1 VSTQVDYRGHFG
13 KFGGRYV
20 AETLMPAL
28 KAVEAA
34 YAEAKIDPAFKNEF
48 KRLLSTYVGRP
59 TPVYLA
65 ERLTEA
71 CGGAKIYLKREDL
84 NHTGAHK
91 VNNTLGQTLLA
102 QRMGKRRL
110 MAETGAGQHGVATA
124 TMAARFGM
132 ECVVYMGAEDIR
144 RQAPNVKRMELLGA
158 EIISVTSG
166 TSTLK
171 DAMSE
176 ALRAWVSEVDDTFYV
191 IGTVAGPHPYPV
203 MVRDFQRII
212 GDEAKAQLLMMEGRR
227 PDMIVACVGGGSN
240 AAGIFYPFLD
250 HDDVAMVGVEA
261 GGYGLA
267 SGQHAASITAG
278 TPGILHGCK
287 TFVLQDD
294 DGQVLNAH
302 SVSAGLDY
310 PGVGPEHA
318 LWADEGRVSYA
329 TITDEEALEAF
340 HKLTRLEGILP
351 ALESSHAIAEGMKR
365 AATMEKD
372 QIVLVNL
379 SGRGDKDLETV
390 LELMKEEANHSGKG

>member
-1 VSTQVDYRGHFG
+1 MSTQVDDRGHFG

-20 AETLMPAL
+20 AETLIPAL
-28 KAVEAA
+28 KAVETAYEAA
-34 YAEAKIDPAFKNEF
+34 RKDPVFKDDF
-48 KRLLSTYVGRP
+48 KRLLNTYVGRP
-59 TPVYLA
+59 SPVYLA

-91 VNNTLGQTLLA
+91 VNNTLGQALLA

-158 EIISVTSG
+158 EIIPVTSG

-176 ALRAWVSEVDDTFYV
+176 ALRAWVTEVEDTFYV

-212 GDEAKAQLLMMEGRR
+212 GDEAKAQLLMLEGRR
-227 PDMIVACVGGGSN
+227 PDLIVACVGGGSN

-278 TPGILHGCK
+278 STGILHGCK
-287 TFVLQDD
+287 TFLLQDD

-302 SVSAGLDY
+302 SISAGLDY

-329 TITDEEALEAF
+329 TITDAEALEAF

-351 ALESSHAIAEGMKR
+351 ALESSHAIAEAMKR
-365 AATMEKD
+365 AAAMDPEE
-372 QIVLVNL
+372 IVLVNL
-379 SGRGDKDLETV
+379 SGRGDKDVETV
-390 LELMKEEANHSGKG
+390 LELMKQGTNHE

>member
-1 VSTQVDYRGHFG
+1 MSMQVDDRGHFG

-34 YAEAKIDPAFKNEF
+34 YEAARKDPSFKDDF

-59 TPVYLA
+59 SPVYLA
-65 ERLTEA
+65 ERLTAE

-91 VNNTLGQTLLA
+91 VNNTLGQALLA
-102 QRMGKRRL
+102 ERMGKRRL

-144 RQAPNVKRMELLGA
+144 RQSPNVKRMELLGA
-158 EIISVTSG
+158 EIVSVTSG

-176 ALRAWVSEVDDTFYV
+176 ALRAWVTEVDDTFYV

-212 GDEAKAQLLMMEGRR
+212 GDEAKAQLLMLEGRR

-278 TPGILHGCK
+278 SPATP
-287 TFVLQDD
+287 T
-294 DGQVLNAH
+294 
-302 SVSAGLDY
+302 
-310 PGVGPEHA
+310 
-318 LWADEGRVSYA
+318 A
-329 TITDEEALEAF
+329 TL
-340 HKLTRLEGILP
+340 
-351 ALESSHAIAEGMKR
+351 SS
-365 AATMEKD
+365 
-372 QIVLVNL
+372 
-379 SGRGDKDLETV
+379 SP
-390 LELMKEEANHSGKG
+390 